1 MSLIVDVIIA
11 LVGGGL
17 VGTIVNVVTSRRS
30 RKAEGIKSYQ
40 DTINML
46 METNSE
52 LIKER
57 TRLNKALSEAL
68 SALQAQIDNDNE

>member
-17 VGTIVNVVTSRRS
+17 VGTIVNVVTSRS

-46 METNSE
+46 MDSNSVLVE
-52 LIKER
+52 ER
-57 TRLNKALSEAL
+57 TRLIKALSDL
-68 SALQAQIDNDNE
+68 KAQIDNDNE

>member
-30 RKAEGIKSYQ
+30 RKADGIKSYQ

-46 METNSE
+46 MDSNSVLVE
-52 LIKER
+52 ER
-57 TRLNKALSEAL
+57 TRLIKALSDL
-68 SALQAQIDNDNE
+68 KAQIDNDNE

>member
-1 MSLIVDVIIA
+1 MSLIVDIIIA

-57 TRLNKALSEAL
+57 TELMQKISYFRSRLDD
-68 SALQAQIDNDNE
+68 DNA

>member
-1 MSLIVDVIIA
+1 MSLIVDIIIA

-46 METNSE
+46 MGTNSE

-57 TRLNKALSEAL
+57 TRLMQELSEL
-68 SALQAQIDNDNE
+68 RSKFDDDNA

>member
-1 MSLIVDVIIA
+1 MSLVVDIIIA
-11 LVGGGL
+11 LVGGGII
-17 VGTIVNVVTSRRS
+17 GTIVNVVTSRRN
-30 RKAEGIKSYQ
+30 RRAEGIKSYQ

-57 TRLNKALSEAL
+57 TQLMQELSEL
-68 SALQAQIDNDNE
+68 RSKFDDDNA

>member
-46 METNSE
+46 MDSNSVLVE
-52 LIKER
+52 ER
-57 TRLNKALSEAL
+57 TRLIKALSDL
-68 SALQAQIDNDNE
+68 KTQIDNE

>member
-46 METNSE
+46 MESNSVLVE
-52 LIKER
+52 ER
-57 TRLNKALSEAL
+57 TRLMRALSDI
-68 SALQAQIDNDNE
+68 QAQIDNDNE

>member
-1 MSLIVDVIIA
+1 MSLVVDVIIA

-46 METNSE
+46 MENNSK

-57 TRLNKALSEAL
+57 TRLMQALSDL
-68 SALQAQIDNDNE
+68 RAQIDNDNE

>member
-17 VGTIVNVVTSRRS
+17 VGTIVNVVTSRRG

-46 METNSE
+46 MGANSE
-52 LIKER
+52 LVKER
-57 TRLNKALSEAL
+57 TRLNKALSD
-68 SALQAQIDNDNE
+68 LQARIDNDNE

>member
-1 MSLIVDVIIA
+1 MSLVVDIIIA

-17 VGTIVNVVTSRRS
+17 VGTIVNVITSRRS

-40 DTINML
+40 DIINML
-46 METNSE
+46 MGTNSE

-57 TRLNKALSEAL
+57 TKLMQELSDLRSRLDD
-68 SALQAQIDNDNE
+68 DNA

>member
-1 MSLIVDVIIA
+1 MSLVVDIIIA

-46 METNSE
+46 MGANSE

-57 TRLNKALSEAL
+57 TQLMQELSELRSKFDDDKA
-68 SALQAQIDNDNE
+68 

>member
-40 DTINML
+40 ETINML
-46 METNSE
+46 MDSNSVLVE
-52 LIKER
+52 ER
-57 TRLNKALSEAL
+57 TRLIKALSDL
-68 SALQAQIDNDNE
+68 KAQIDNDNE

>member
-1 MSLIVDVIIA
+1 MSLVVDIIIA
-11 LVGGGL
+11 LVGGG
-17 VGTIVNVVTSRRS
+17 VIGTIVNVVTSRRN
-30 RKAEGIKSYQ
+30 RRAEGIKSYQ

-57 TRLNKALSEAL
+57 TELMQKISYFRSRLDD
-68 SALQAQIDNDNE
+68 DNA

>member
-1 MSLIVDVIIA
+1 MSLAVDIIIA
-11 LVGGGL
+11 LIGGGL

-46 METNSE
+46 MEANSE

-57 TRLNKALSEAL
+57 TQLMQELSEL
-68 SALQAQIDNDNE
+68 RSKFDDDNA

>member
-1 MSLIVDVIIA
+1 MSLVVDIVIA
-11 LVGGGL
+11 LVGGGII
-17 VGTIVNVVTSRRS
+17 GTIVNVVTSRRN
-30 RKAEGIKSYQ
+30 RRAEGIKSYQ

-57 TRLNKALSEAL
+57 TQLMQELSDL
-68 SALQAQIDNDNE
+68 RSKFDDDNA

>member
-1 MSLIVDVIIA
+1 MSLVVDIIIA
-11 LVGGGL
+11 LIGGGI
-17 VGTIVNVVTSRRS
+17 VGTIVNVVTSRRN
-30 RKAEGIKSYQ
+30 RRAEGIKSYQ

-57 TRLNKALSEAL
+57 TQLMQELSDL
-68 SALQAQIDNDNE
+68 RSKFDDDNA

>member
-30 RKAEGIKSYQ
+30 RKADGIKSYQ
-40 DTINML
+40 DTIDML
-46 METNSE
+46 MDSNSVLVE
-52 LIKER
+52 ER
-57 TRLNKALSEAL
+57 TRLMKALSD
-68 SALQAQIDNDNE
+68 LQAQIDNDNE

>member
-46 METNSE
+46 MDSNSMLVE
-52 LIKER
+52 ER
-57 TRLNKALSEAL
+57 TRLIKALSDL
-68 SALQAQIDNDNE
+68 KAQIDNDNE

>member
-1 MSLIVDVIIA
+1 MSLVVDIIIA

-17 VGTIVNVVTSRRS
+17 VGTIVNVVTSRQS

-46 METNSE
+46 MGTNSE

-57 TRLNKALSEAL
+57 TQLMQELSDL
-68 SALQAQIDNDNE
+68 RSKLDDDNA

>member
-11 LVGGGL
+11 LAGGGL

-46 METNSE
+46 MDSNSVLVE
-52 LIKER
+52 ER
-57 TRLNKALSEAL
+57 TRLIKALSDL
-68 SALQAQIDNDNE
+68 KAQIDNDNE

>member
-1 MSLIVDVIIA
+1 MSLVVDIIIA

-46 METNSE
+46 MAANSE

-57 TRLNKALSEAL
+57 TQLMQELSEL
-68 SALQAQIDNDNE
+68 RSKFDDDNA

>member
-30 RKAEGIKSYQ
+30 RRAEGIKSYQ

-46 METNSE
+46 MDSNSVLVE
-52 LIKER
+52 ER
-57 TRLNKALSEAL
+57 TRLIKALSDL
-68 SALQAQIDNDNE
+68 KAQIDNDNE

>member
-1 MSLIVDVIIA
+1 MSLIVDIIIA

-57 TRLNKALSEAL
+57 TQLMQELSDL
-68 SALQAQIDNDNE
+68 RSKFDDDNA

>member
-11 LVGGGL
+11 LLGGGL

-46 METNSE
+46 MDSNSVLVE
-52 LIKER
+52 ER
-57 TRLNKALSEAL
+57 TRLIKALSDL
-68 SALQAQIDNDNE
+68 KAQIDNDNE

>member
-11 LVGGGL
+11 LLGGGL

-46 METNSE
+46 MDSNSVLVE
-52 LIKER
+52 ER
-57 TRLNKALSEAL
+57 TRLIKALSD
-68 SALQAQIDNDNE
+68 LQAQIDNDNE

>member
-1 MSLIVDVIIA
+1 MSLVVDIIIA
-11 LVGGGL
+11 LIGGGI
-17 VGTIVNVVTSRRS
+17 VGTIVNVVTSRRN
-30 RKAEGIKSYQ
+30 RRAEGIKSYQ

-57 TRLNKALSEAL
+57 TELMQKISNFRSRLDD
-68 SALQAQIDNDNE
+68 DNA

>member
-1 MSLIVDVIIA
+1 MSLVVDIIIA

-46 METNSE
+46 MGTNSE

-57 TRLNKALSEAL
+57 TQLMQELSDL
-68 SALQAQIDNDNE
+68 RSKLDDDNA

>member
-46 METNSE
+46 METNSV

-57 TRLNKALSEAL
+57 TRLMQALSD
-68 SALQAQIDNDNE
+68 LQAQIDNDNE